1 MELNQMFVIENF
13 KPLNIQKFKFLTD
26 KTLRVSFKFTI
37 KLAYKTVTLRNLLRI
52 PLVVFRGN
60 PNENQSPWKTFSFLL
75 SFSRMNDKRIWKKSY
90 NMVQFLCSENNK
102 ILSGGK
108 GNERRKMEWNGIFFY
123 IKRKEMKNFSLVLW
137 FLVKR
142 KNADFFL
149 LGIEGWLMNV
159 SQDR

>member
-1 MELNQMFVIENF
+1 MFVIENF

-75 SFSRMNDKRIWKKSY
+75 SFSRMNDKRI
-90 NMVQFLCSENNK
+90 
-102 ILSGGK
+102 
-108 GNERRKMEWNGIFFY
+108 
-123 IKRKEMKNFSLVLW
+123 
-137 FLVKR
+137 
-142 KNADFFL
+142 
-149 LGIEGWLMNV
+149 
-159 SQDR
+159 